1 MQAFPAGHVRSL
13 LARPLIDQV
22 VNSTTAG
29 SMTSTAGS
37 RFIEALIKSIGELIA
52 TKAAS
57 YAIPDSSV
65 EWECSMVAVV
75 LHRCLQV

>member
-1 MQAFPAGHVRSL
+1 MQAVSAGHVRSL

-37 RFIEALIKSIGELIA
+37 RFIEALIKSIGEFIA
-52 TKAAS
+52 IKAAS
-57 YAIPDSSV
+57 CVIPDSSV
-65 EWECSMVAVV
+65 EWKC
-75 LHRCLQV
+75 